1 MTLTN
6 KCRQSFLRTQ
16 KQSKQKSKS
25 SHFIKILKLKYP
37 NILLLETHP

>member
-16 KQSKQKSKS
+16 KDKANKNQRV
-25 SHFIKILKLKYP
+25 HILLKY
-37 NILLLETHP
+37 